1 MPPSSSRSGKQP
13 IPAPKLPQKKA
24 IACQSCHARKIRC
37 SGTKPCNH
45 CTGVSDCIYPKR
57 DRQVRVHQ
65 SFLDRILQE
74 NADLRALQH
83 PAEQSER
90 KPEQDTWDTPAISH
104 SDHESVENQSIQ
116 GSDWFTHIRTSD
128 TPIWIGEISDSA
140 FATRFRQFASFSQTP
155 CHIPRTQFVSDE
167 ALHSLATAYPPP
179 TWPSLSRARLLVET
193 AVRFL
198 RHNYHIVRRSEVFS
212 TLRATDFNQINL
224 HSKAKL
230 WALFAIGELRS
241 SKCLTATGHLPGL
254 AYFAMASD
262 AIRMI
267 NERPQIDVIETVLLL
282 SALALYSLETNR
294 RHSACTFVGTALRL
308 ATIMGLHIK
317 IGSASIPEPEIREH
331 RVRLWWSVY
340 IIDRFL
346 SSKIGLPLLIS
357 DADISIDLPSN
368 DSALNAEDFGDHL
381 EFVATLRLAKVAG
394 HISRSL
400 YVRTPQ
406 QRGTF
411 LQQVAQIQEELSQW
425 KELLPSPLKPRLDH
439 SSGIGTLLQPTT
451 MLHLAFNQLLIVA
464 TRPVLL
470 FVFRHHIDERPSTGT
485 ELPISDQTQC
495 TVDACISAA
504 RQSCDLL
511 SQCWVNGDFHIFDY
525 FYVQHLFSAAVILA
539 IAGALNRKTS
549 QEEMEEFNLAAGFL
563 QQLEQNGNHAAMEFH
578 AHIQEIHST
587 LRKLQPANSLST
599 SPEILVPHHP
609 ISSAQSVLGEKRL
622 AVGSLADSRHDLQA
636 ADDMALDLSFIDDW
650 IYEDALE
657 KLCW

>member
-37 SGTKPCNH
+37 SGTKPCNN
-45 CTGVSDCIYPKR
+45 CTSVSDCIYPKR

-83 PAEQSER
+83 PAEQSAR
-90 KPEQDTWDTPAISH
+90 KPEKDTWDTPAISH
-104 SDHESVENQSIQ
+104 SDHESVEKQSIQ

-167 ALHSLATAYPPP
+167 ALHSLATAHPST

-193 AVRFL
+193 ALRFL

-212 TLRATDFNQINL
+212 TLRATDFNQISL

-230 WALFAIGELRS
+230 WALFAVGELRS

-262 AIRMI
+262 AIRII

-282 SALALYSLETNR
+282 TNR

-317 IGSASIPEPEIREH
+317 IGSASIPDPEIREH

-357 DADISIDLPSN
+357 DADISIDLPSTN
-368 DSALNAEDFGDHL
+368 SALNPEDFGDHL
-381 EFVATLRLAKVAG
+381 EFVATLRLAKIAG

-411 LQQVAQIQEELSQW
+411 LQQVAQIQEELNQW
-425 KELLPSPLKPRLDH
+425 NELLPSQLKPHFGH
-439 SSGIGTLLQPTT
+439 SSDSERQLQPTT
-451 MLHLAFNQLLIVA
+451 VLHLTFNQLLIVA
-464 TRPVLL
+464 TRPLLL
-470 FVFRHHIDERPSTGT
+470 FVFRHHIDERSSTGT
-485 ELPISDQTQC
+485 ELPIPDQTQC
-495 TVDACISAA
+495 IIDACISAA

-511 SQCWVNGDFHIFDY
+511 SQCWVNGEFHIFDY

-539 IAGALNRKTS
+539 IAGALGRDTS
-549 QEEMEEFNLAAGFL
+549 QEEIDEFNLAAGFL
-563 QQLEQNGNHAAMEFH
+563 QQLEQNGNHAAMEFY

-587 LRKLQPANSLST
+587 LRKLRSTSSLST
-599 SPEILVPHHP
+599 SPENALPHYAS
-609 ISSAQSVLGEKRL
+609 SSAQFVPGEKRL
-622 AVGSLADSRHDLQA
+622 AVGSLADFGHDLQTT
-636 ADDMALDLSFIDDW
+636 DETVLDVSFIDDW